1 MRTLRLG
8 CVIHYMCLYSLF
20 SPGCIGQLLLHSVRP
35 QPEVDCPKCH
45 TITPIPES
53 RVDKL
58 PKNYG
63 LLEVIS
69 CSSSSRSPSVL
80 ETTPQLNQEKRER
93 GGERGEGH
101 YCKEHGDHISSYCV
115 QDDTLVC
122 SSCLLYGVHKGHHCL
137 SVSSAARMEREK
149 LRKLNPEVFRQRRR
163 MESTLAQVEARL
175 KEVQVSG
182 GR

>member
-8 CVIHYMCLYSLF
+8 CVIHCMCLHSLF
-20 SPGCIGQLLLHSVRP
+20 SPGCVGQLLLHSVSP

-45 TITPIPES
+45 TITPILES

-80 ETTPQLNQEKRER
+80 ETSPQLHQGKRER
-93 GGERGEGH
+93 EGESGEGH

-137 SVSSAARMEREK
+137 LVGRAAEVKRENLKK
-149 LRKLNPEVFRQRRR
+149 LSPEVFRQRKR
-163 MESTLAQVEARL
+163 MESTLTQVEARL
-175 KEVQVSG
+175 KEVQEAG